1 MQPAQSSSQ
10 VSRLYR
16 ELGPPVYRRCLRLL
30 GDRAA
35 AEDATQEV
43 FVKLLRDIDRLSD
56 RDTVLPWIYQV
67 ATNHCLNLRRNA
79 RRHGEVAAVDELVS
93 MREARDRG
101 PEGYPD
107 LQLVRAVLS
116 RFDSLTQA
124 VAVGVFVDGREHA
137 EVARMVGISRR
148 SVIRK
153 LKTFVERSRVFLTR
167 G

>member
-1 MQPAQSSSQ
+1 
-10 VSRLYR
+10 
-16 ELGPPVYRRCLRLL
+16 
-30 GDRAA
+30 
-35 AEDATQEV
+35 
-43 FVKLLRDIDRLSD
+43 
-56 RDTVLPWIYQV
+56 VLPWIYQV

-93 MREARDRG
+93 TRESRDKG
-101 PEGYPD
+101 PEGYND
-107 LQLVRAVLS
+107 RQLVRAVLS
-116 RFDSLTQA
+116 RFDDLTQA

-153 LKTFVERSRVFLTR
+153 LKTFVERSRTFLTR

>member
-1 MQPAQSSSQ
+1 M
-10 VSRLYR
+10 
-16 ELGPPVYRRCLRLL
+16 
-30 GDRAA
+30 
-35 AEDATQEV
+35 
-43 FVKLLRDIDRLSD
+43 DRLSQ
-56 RDTVLPWIYQV
+56 RETVLPWIYQV

-79 RRHGEVAAVDELVS
+79 RRHGEVAVDEILS
-93 MREARDRG
+93 AREARDRG

-107 LQLVRAVLS
+107 LQLVRTVLS
-116 RFDSLTQA
+116 RFDDLTQA

-153 LKTFVERSRVFLTR
+153 LKTFVERSRTFLTR